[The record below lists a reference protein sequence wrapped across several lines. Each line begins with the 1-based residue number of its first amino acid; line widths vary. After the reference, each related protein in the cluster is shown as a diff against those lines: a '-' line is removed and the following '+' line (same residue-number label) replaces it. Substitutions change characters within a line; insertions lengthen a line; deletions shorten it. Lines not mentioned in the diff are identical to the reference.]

1 MHDAD
6 RRAHIAALH
15 WSGLRQICG
24 WQWQGSIGGS
34 RTAAS
39 ARMVM
44 CVLFVPMP
52 MLMFMPLLTGAC
64 FRLFQTV
71 VFRVVRVLHGGFL
84 VRFVV

>member
-1 MHDAD
+1 
-6 RRAHIAALH
+6 
-15 WSGLRQICG
+15 
-24 WQWQGSIGGS
+24 
-34 RTAAS
+34 
-39 ARMVM
+39 MVM

>member
-1 MHDAD
+1 
-6 RRAHIAALH
+6 LH
-15 WSGLRQICG
+15 SFGLRQICG

-64 FRLFQTV
+64 FRFFQTV

>member
-6 RRAHIAALH
+6 RRAHIAALQ
-15 WSGLRQICG
+15 SFGLRQICG

>member
-15 WSGLRQICG
+15 SFGLRQICG
-24 WQWQGSIGGS
+24 WQWQGSIGDS

-44 CVLFVPMP
+44 CALFVPMP